1 MTVLLLG
8 GTGKT
13 SSRIARLLEK
23 ANIPVLL
30 ASRSGTGPAPF
41 QSCHFDWFNPSTY
54 NNPFTKVAGITAV
67 YLIPPF
73 TLNVF
78 TPMKSFT
85 ELARRNGVQRFV
97 FLSGSILSDGD
108 LATRQFHEYL
118 TGLGVDYAII
128 SPTWFMEN
136 FSEVNVALIR
146 DKDMICSAT
155 RDGKIPWVSVDD
167 IAMVAYRALVD
178 EPSHN
183 TEHLVL
189 GPELLSYDDVAEILT
204 KALGRRISHVRISEE
219 EVASDLQSAGGLE
232 LGYARMLAALDTAVA
247 NGIEQRLNDK
257 VWQITGRSPKAFKE
271 FVEANKAVW
280 T

>member
-1 MTVLLLG
+1 
-8 GTGKT
+8 
-13 SSRIARLLEK
+13 
-23 ANIPVLL
+23 
-30 ASRSGTGPAPF
+30 
-41 QSCHFDWFNPSTY
+41 
-54 NNPFTKVAGITAV
+54 
-67 YLIPPF
+67 
-73 TLNVF
+73 
-78 TPMKSFT
+78 
-85 ELARRNGVQRFV
+85 
-97 FLSGSILSDGD
+97 
-108 LATRQFHEYL
+108 
-118 TGLGVDYAII
+118 
-128 SPTWFMEN
+128 
-136 FSEVNVALIR
+136 
-146 DKDMICSAT
+146 
-155 RDGKIPWVSVDD
+155 
-167 IAMVAYRALVD
+167 VD